1 MSWMEIVLAIALLP
15 LVIIGL
21 VIIAAV
27 ITSVVQWLLGGLCA
41 LLSKLQA
48 AIWRIDESKI
58 LEVEEGENDGQVSG
72 MDGE

>member
-1 MSWMEIVLAIALLP
+1 MSLVDIFIGIALLP

-21 VIIAAV
+21 IIIAAV
-27 ITSVVQWLLGGLCA
+27 ITSVVQGLIGGLCA

-58 LEVEEGENDGQVSG
+58 LEGEEEENDGQVSR
-72 MDGE
+72 MDSE